1 LYAKGYDEGEE
12 EMKIYDVA
20 NGGTLQVVY
29 KDCYQTPMS
38 QTMQQVQAGMYVV
51 VLSGTEFQRFKKS
64 LL

>member
-1 LYAKGYDEGEE
+1 
-12 EMKIYDVA
+12 MKIYDVA

-29 KDCYQTPMS
+29 KDCYQTPMN
-38 QTMQQVQAGMYVV
+38 QTMQQVQAGTYVV